1 MVTYPPS
8 LLDRTDQGLQVD
20 SPMSG
25 PADRVRGQAA
35 SNIKMLLVA
44 YKEDGAIK
52 YTIEVLKG
60 AGEALSSGNA
70 LLMKGQV

>member
-1 MVTYPPS
+1 
-8 LLDRTDQGLQVD
+8 
-20 SPMSG
+20 
-25 PADRVRGQAA
+25 
-35 SNIKMLLVA
+35 MLLVA